1 MQVADIASAEDFNNA
16 QADRVLDYGDSS
28 VHVHNIE
35 KSGINVNTGS
45 VYLVFQPA
53 GVLTGDGTFA
63 IFGDTTLS
71 EAYAQR
77 FSTELQVQVRDG
89 RNRTGDTV

>member
-1 MQVADIASAEDFNNA
+1 MQITDIDSAEDLDNA
-16 QADRVLDYGDSS
+16 ETDRVLDFVDSF

-63 IFGDTTLS
+63 IFGDMKLL

>member
-1 MQVADIASAEDFNNA
+1 MQVADIASAEDFNDA
-16 QADRVLDYGDSS
+16 QADRVLDSGDSS

-53 GVLTGDGTFA
+53 EVLTGDGTFA
-63 IFGDTTLS
+63 IFGDMELL

-89 RNRTGDTV
+89 RIRPGDTV

>member
-1 MQVADIASAEDFNNA
+1 MQVADIDSTEDFNNA
-16 QADRVLDYGDSS
+16 ETDRVLDFVDSF

-35 KSGINVNTGS
+35 KSGINVSTNS
-45 VYLVFQPA
+45 VYFIIQIA
-53 GVLTGDGTFA
+53 WVLTDDGTFA
-63 IFGDTTLS
+63 IFGDMELL

-89 RNRTGDTV
+89 RNSPGDTV

>member
-1 MQVADIASAEDFNNA
+1 MHGVQATDIASTEDLNDA
-16 QADRVLDYGDSS
+16 DADRVLDSGDSF

-53 GVLTGDGTFA
+53 RVLTDGETFA
-63 IFGDTTLS
+63 IFGDMELL
-71 EAYAQR
+71 EMYA
-77 FSTELQVQVRDG
+77 
-89 RNRTGDTV
+89 

>member
-1 MQVADIASAEDFNNA
+1 MQITEIAEAEDLDNA
-16 QADRVLDYGDSS
+16 ETDSVLDFVDSF

-45 VYLVFQPA
+45 VYLIFQPA
-53 GVLTGDGTFA
+53 WVLTDDGTFA

>member
-1 MQVADIASAEDFNNA
+1 M
-16 QADRVLDYGDSS
+16 VLDSS
-28 VHVHNIE
+28 DPFVHVHNIE

-63 IFGDTTLS
+63 IFGDMELLET
-71 EAYAQR
+71 YA
-77 FSTELQVQVRDG
+77 
-89 RNRTGDTV
+89 

>member
-1 MQVADIASAEDFNNA
+1 MQVADIASAESLNDA
-16 QADRVLDYGDSS
+16 ETDRVLDFVDSF

-45 VYLVFQPA
+45 VYLIFQPA

-63 IFGDTTLS
+63 IFGDMELL
-71 EAYAQR
+71 EMYA
-77 FSTELQVQVRDG
+77 
-89 RNRTGDTV
+89 